1 MKPYTATPLFDRI
14 KFILLI
20 IFHKFQLLFSTT
32 NATAKMISII
42 VIPTAKIVGLNDKP
56 MNSAK
61 NGITIENSKYTLDL
75 ADCKI

>member
-1 MKPYTATPLFDRI
+1 
-14 KFILLI
+14 
-20 IFHKFQLLFSTT
+20 
-32 NATAKMISII
+32 MISII

-75 ADCKI
+75 YNQLKGIRCAPKIIAITISILSGIVG